1 MYATDHKPLYEDT
14 DSMEIKEELSSTYGS
29 TKEMRDLARKELLNQ
44 MYGKAMMRE
53 SEEVQKVWELVE
65 SMEKDIKTY
74 TKEFPVVCR
83 DGRTKVLVVEYLEDT
98 RQIVDMWEKGKGG
111 PGDMLR
117 MCEGWRAD
125 DVEEESN

>member
-1 MYATDHKPLYEDT
+1 MYKDT
-14 DSMEIKEELSSTYGS
+14 DSMEIKEELSSTYGT
-29 TKEMRDLARKELLNQ
+29 TKEMRELSRKIALDH
-44 MYGKAMMRE
+44 MYGKAVMQE

-65 SMEKDIKTY
+65 SMEKNIKTY
-74 TKEFPVVCR
+74 TKEFPVVCQ

-117 MCEGWRAD
+117 MYEGWRAD
-125 DVEEESN
+125 DVEEESD

>member
-1 MYATDHKPLYEDT
+1 MMKYEDT
-14 DSMEIKEELSSTYGS
+14 DSMEIKEELSSTYGT
-29 TKEMRDLARKELLNQ
+29 TKEMRELSRKIALDH
-44 MYGKAMMRE
+44 MYGKAVMQE
-53 SEEVQKVWELVE
+53 SEEVQKVWELME

-117 MCEGWRAD
+117 MCLGWRAD

>member
-1 MYATDHKPLYEDT
+1 MKNLDDRVWGTLGALVKVNE
-14 DSMEIKEELSSTYGS
+14 
-29 TKEMRDLARKELLNQ
+29 LNQ
-44 MYGKAMMRE
+44 MYGKAVMQE

-83 DGRTKVLVVEYLEDT
+83 DGRTKVLVVEYLEGT
-98 RQIVDMWEKGKGG
+98 RQMIDMYEKGKGR

-117 MCEGWRAD
+117 MYEGWRAE
-125 DVEEESN
+125 DVEEESD